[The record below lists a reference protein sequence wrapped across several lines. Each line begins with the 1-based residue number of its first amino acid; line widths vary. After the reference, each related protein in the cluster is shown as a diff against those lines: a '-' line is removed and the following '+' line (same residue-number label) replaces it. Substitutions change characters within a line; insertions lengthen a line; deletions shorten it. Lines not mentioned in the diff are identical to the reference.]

1 MTSITQGYSSPNLYS
16 ATDMFARNA
25 TGNDSVKIF
34 GKTPTNNRPIEP
46 RESENYAFSRGT
58 NLHSINTDESSYFDF
73 DPPSRAESPYQNQ
86 FSTSG
91 ASGMPWNNET
101 NFRPFTPP
109 SSASFSPKSWPYTGF
124 QQVDP
129 SNVFTNTQ
137 PFSTRAQ
144 HGQVTPP
151 DYENDN
157 ESLLGHQLREQLE
170 LRELQPPQPEQPPQS
185 PQETGK
191 GKRKRN
197 SKTSDSA
204 SQSPPKRTRKYASRG
219 LNNANASNKPE
230 DAKRSKFLER
240 NRVAASKCRQKK
252 KEWTQNLENR
262 ARELQKNNNQLRVV
276 VESCRQEVL
285 FLKGELLKHSQ
296 CDCESIQAFLKSGA
310 ESFVDHTLEEDLFSH
325 MLSPIESRPIS
336 RLGSTDAESGQNNPA
351 STASSAEPSSA
362 SVTKDDHALEAL
374 LTSSLKHDTSDEGI
388 ASQVAGVAA
397 A

>member
-1 MTSITQGYSSPNLYS
+1 
-16 ATDMFARNA
+16 MFARNL
-25 TGNDSVKIF
+25 TTNNDSVKTL
-34 GKTPTNNRPIEP
+34 GKTCTNNGTIEP
-46 RESENYAFSRGT
+46 HESENYSISRGG
-58 NLHSINTDESSYFDF
+58 NLHSINTDESSFFDF
-73 DPPSRAESPYQNQ
+73 DPSSRAESPYQNH

-91 ASGMPWNNET
+91 TPGMPWNNEA

-109 SSASFSPKSWPYTGF
+109 SSASFSPKSWPYNDF
-124 QQVDP
+124 QQVNL
-129 SNVFTNTQ
+129 SNVFTNMQ
-137 PFSTRAQ
+137 PSSTRA

-151 DYENDN
+151 DYENDS

-170 LRELQPPQPEQPPQS
+170 QSKIQPPQPEQPRQS
-185 PQETGK
+185 SQEIGK

-197 SKTSDSA
+197 TKTNDTA

-219 LNNANASNKPE
+219 SNNANASNKPE

-276 VESCRQEVL
+276 VESCREEVL

-296 CDCESIQAFLKSGA
+296 CDCESIQTFLKSGA
-310 ESFVDHTLEEDLFSH
+310 DSFVDHTLEEDLFGH
-325 MLSPIESRPIS
+325 MISPVESRPPS
-336 RLGSTDAESGQNNPA
+336 RPGSTNADSSQNNPA
-351 STASSAEPSSA
+351 STSSSAEQRSA
-362 SVTKDDHALEAL
+362 SIPKEDHALEAL
-374 LTSSLKHDTSDEGI
+374 LTSSLKHDTSDAGI
-388 ASQVAGVAA
+388 ASQVAVVAA